1 MLFIMK
7 ESVLS
12 KKEKHAHKIG
22 FPSLKLPTGT
32 KPDPLNII
40 SDDFGI

>member
-1 MLFIMK
+1 MK

-32 KPDPLNII
+32 KP
-40 SDDFGI
+40 GVH